1 LNALIQFKAFSKDT
15 CASLG
20 RNGWIQT
27 VGLEMYSSGGREAAV
42 RGAATVRLYPVISKQ
57 KPGRCVIEI
66 PLDDLPEVIKNLQQ
80 CVALLGRKPALSAA
94 KSPAT
99 RADCAACKVKQ
110 SLQWLVDDMTD
121 AGEDRNPE
129 TGEVYDSVAAARK
142 ALKKCGKEST

>member
-1 LNALIQFKAFSKDT
+1 LNALIQFKAFSKNT

-27 VGLEMYSSGGREAAV
+27 VGLEMYSSGGREAAL
-42 RGAATVRLYPVISKQ
+42 RGAATVRLYPVTSKQ

-66 PLDDLPEVIKNLQQ
+66 PLDDLPEVIENLQQ
-80 CVALLGRKPALSAA
+80 CVALVGRKPGPPAA
-94 KSPAT
+94 KAP
-99 RADCAACKVKQ
+99 ADCSACNVKQ

-142 ALKKCGKEST
+142 ALNIEERQP